1 MTCIIS
7 IFSII
12 GFVTTCD
19 VIYMLAVDQWGIYQI
34 NQEIKRKK
42 LEKENEYANKNK

>member
-1 MTCIIS
+1 MTSIIS

-12 GFVTTCD
+12 GFVTTCA
-19 VIYMLAVDQWGIYQI
+19 VIYMIAVDQWGIFQI

-42 LEKENEYANKNK
+42 IKKENEYGNKNE